1 MHTAKLFT
9 CASILCVTALTA
21 SQAGIMDK
29 FKKKSSYEDETVT
42 MKDDIE
48 KSEGKGA
55 GGLRYSVSVTDIEK
69 SYSVVVKWNLADAFK
84 LMLTDALHSSDHF
97 IVLGEESMRDA
108 AMREQD
114 LGASGRTA
122 KGKKTAKIGHLTPS
136 QLLVRGAVTHAEADA
151 AGKRGGLNFKGIR
164 VGGSGG
170 SAEVNITIYLVDST
184 TGQVAASQKIVGK
197 SGKKGLSL
205 GYFGSGLGGLTG
217 DFAGFKKDNMG
228 KAMEH
233 AVAQAVEYLVDQ
245 LEDIEWEGTVMMA
258 GEKTIFNR
266 GSREGVEP
274 GMRFVVGEI
283 EELRDPDTGE
293 LLDTELTKIGLLEA
307 TKVKEKI
314 TYCKPLSGE
323 KKIKKGMS
331 VYVVD

>member
-1 MHTAKLFT
+1 MRSARMITSA
-9 CASILCVTALTA
+9 AILCMTTFSA
-21 SQAGIMDK
+21 SQAGIMDR
-29 FKKKSSYEDETVT
+29 FKKSSSYESETVT
-42 MKDDIE
+42 MKDDIK
-48 KSEGKGA
+48 KSEKKGA
-55 GGLRYSVSVTDIEK
+55 GGLRYSVSVASIEK
-69 SYSVVVKWNLADAFK
+69 SYSYVVKWNLADAFK
-84 LMLTDALHSSDHF
+84 LMLTDALQSSGHF

-114 LGASGRTA
+114 LATSGRTA
-122 KGKKTAKIGHLTPS
+122 KGKKTAKTGQMTPA
-136 QLLVRGAVTHAEADA
+136 QLLLRGAVTHAESDVS
-151 AGKRGGLNFKGIR
+151 GKRGGLNFKGIR

-170 SAEVNITIYLVDST
+170 SAEVNITIYVIDST
-184 TGQVAASQKIVGK
+184 TGQVKASQKIVGK

-233 AVAQAVEYLVDQ
+233 AVAQAVEYLVEQ
-245 LEDIEWEGTVMMA
+245 LEDIQWEGTVMMA
-258 GEKTIFNR
+258 GSKIICNR

-293 LLDTELTKIGLLEA
+293 LLDADLTKVGELEV

-314 TYCKPLSGE
+314 SYCKAISGGS
-323 KKIKKGMS
+323 KIKKGMS
-331 VYVVD
+331 IFVAN

>member
-1 MHTAKLFT
+1 MRSAQLVT
-9 CASILCVTALTA
+9 CATLLCILSLST

-29 FKKKSSYEDETVT
+29 FKKKSSYESETVT
-42 MKDDIE
+42 MKDEVE

-55 GGLRYSVSVTDIEK
+55 GGLRYSVSVTDITK
-69 SYSVVVKWNLADAFK
+69 SYSYVVKWNLADAFK

-122 KGKKTAKIGHLTPS
+122 KGKKTAKIGHLTPA
-136 QLLVRGAVTHAEADA
+136 QLLVRGAVTHAESDSS
-151 AGKRGGLNFKGIR
+151 GKRGGLSFKGIR
-164 VGGSGG
+164 IGGSGG
-170 SAEVNITIYLVDST
+170 QAEVNITIYMVDST
-184 TGQVAASQKIVGK
+184 TGQVKASQKIVGK

-228 KAMEH
+228 KATEH
-233 AVAQAVEYLVDQ
+233 AVSQAVEYLVKQ
-245 LEDIEWEGTVMMA
+245 LEDIAWEGTIMMA
-258 GEKTIFNR
+258 GQKVICNR
-266 GSREGVEP
+266 GAREGVEP

-293 LLDTELTKIGLLEA
+293 LLDTDLTKVGELEV

-314 TYCKPLSGE
+314 SYCKAVSGGS
-323 KKIKKGMS
+323 KIKKGMS
-331 VYVVD
+331 IFVGN